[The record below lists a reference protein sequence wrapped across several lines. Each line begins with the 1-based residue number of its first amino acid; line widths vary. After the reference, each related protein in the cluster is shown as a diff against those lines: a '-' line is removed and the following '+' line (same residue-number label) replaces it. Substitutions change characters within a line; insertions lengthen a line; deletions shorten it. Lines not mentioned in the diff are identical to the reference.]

1 MRKRTTDTTPTSN
14 DPCYVTPFAPSQENV
29 KNVDQRFAHETEIE
43 DSTFCL
49 QRGVCVMLRH
59 YSQTK

>member
-1 MRKRTTDTTPTSN
+1 MRKRTRDTTPTSD
-14 DPCYVTPFAPSQENV
+14 DPCSLTPFAPSQENV
-29 KNVDQRFAHETEIE
+29 KNVDQRFAHETTNE

-49 QRGVCVMLRH
+49 RRGVCVVLRH

>member
-1 MRKRTTDTTPTSN
+1 
-14 DPCYVTPFAPSQENV
+14 VTPFAPSQENV